1 MIAVLRGR
9 KMNEDQIA
17 YIIKDVL
24 HTLIYLQVT
33 TATSSL
39 PHLHHQESRVLHR
52 DVKGSNILLTSN
64 AEVRLVDYG
73 ISCQVRIFFSI
84 PSLSKQNCSAILV
97 NSPRLSPPKYKHA
110 LQAARRPFSMQFYHL
125 GMVAL

>member
-39 PHLHHQESRVLHR
+39 SHLPHQESRVLHR
-52 DVKGSNILLTSN
+52 DVKGSNILLTRN

-73 ISCQVRIFFSI
+73 ISCQVRI
-84 PSLSKQNCSAILV
+84 L
-97 NSPRLSPPKYKHA
+97 
-110 LQAARRPFSMQFYHL
+110 
-125 GMVAL
+125 